1 MENQPNKDFSD
12 SITLQDFPCEV
23 LLKVLRNLDMKDLV
37 ECGKVSKKICAI
49 SYDKTLWLNL
59 KKSQEEKIEK
69 FFPKKNHYEWDYIS
83 SVYSD

>member
-1 MENQPNKDFSD
+1 MEKQQEKDFSD
-12 SITLQDFPCEV
+12 SITLQDLPCEV
-23 LLKVLRNLDMKDLV
+23 LLKVFRNLEMKDLV
-37 ECGKVSKKICAI
+37 ECGKVSKKICTI

-69 FFPKKNHYEWDYIS
+69 SFPKKNHYEWDYIS